1 MEKFTDIQDFL
12 SNDSFI
18 RWVFQ
23 EEASIFW
30 ESFVENHPEKKALF
44 EEAQQIAHHLREV
57 ESIQDKPID
66 SDKIW
71 NRIQSEISEIK
82 KESNW
87 ISWTLKIAAI
97 LSVVGAFGVWVY
109 QQKTEQEKITYSELV
124 QSFETPNPLIEVQNN
139 SAKPTWVYLEDGSK
153 IYLKKHSKISYP
165 RHFANDKRTVFLSG
179 EAFFEIAKN
188 PKKPFFVYANE
199 VITKVLGT
207 SFTIRAFE
215 KDENI
220 TVSVKTGRV
229 NVFNQRKINVS
240 DPETNGIILV
250 PNQQAV
256 FNRES
261 ASMSKALVAIPM
273 PIISVDSKEIAQ
285 RFDEVPV
292 SQVLNSLARNYGI
305 KILFNE
311 DILSKCIITTSLKNE
326 PIYDKLDLICQLIGG
341 SYKVVDAQIIIESN
355 GCQ

>member
-18 RWVFQ
+18 RWVL
-23 EEASIFW
+23 EGEASMYW
-30 ESFVENHPEKKALF
+30 ECFVANYPEKKALF
-44 EEAQQIAHHLREV
+44 EEAKMIALRLQEA
-57 ESIQDKPID
+57 ESNQHVSID

-71 NRIQSEISEIK
+71 NRIQSEVSEIK
-82 KESNW
+82 KESHW
-87 ISWTLKIAAI
+87 LSFTLKIAAV
-97 LSVVGAFGVWVY
+97 LAVVGVVGLWIY

-165 RHFANDKRTVFLSG
+165 RHFAKDKRTVFLSG

-207 SFTIRAFE
+207 SFTIRAFD

-220 TVSVKTGRV
+220 TVSVKSGRV
-229 NVFNQRKINVS
+229 NVFNQRRINVS

-261 ASMSKALVAIPM
+261 ASMSKALVALPM

-311 DILSKCIITTSLKNE
+311 DLLSKCIITTSLKNE

>member
-1 MEKFTDIQDFL
+1 MPPL
-12 SNDSFI
+12 
-18 RWVFQ
+18 
-23 EEASIFW
+23 
-30 ESFVENHPEKKALF
+30 PPLPPP
-44 EEAQQIAHHLREV
+44 QQ
-57 ESIQDKPID
+57 
-66 SDKIW
+66 
-71 NRIQSEISEIK
+71 
-82 KESNW
+82 
-87 ISWTLKIAAI
+87 
-97 LSVVGAFGVWVY
+97 
-109 QQKTEQEKITYSELV
+109 
-124 QSFETPNPLIEVQNN
+124 TPNPLIEVQNN
-139 SAKPTWVYLEDGSK
+139 SNEVKRVYLEDGST
-153 IYLKKHSKISYP
+153 ISLKKNSKISYP
-165 RHFANDKRTVFLSG
+165 RHFAKENRTVFLSG

-207 SFTIRAFE
+207 SFTIRAFD
-215 KDENI
+215 KDENV

-229 NVFNQRKINVS
+229 NVFNQRRINVS
-240 DPETNGIILV
+240 DPETNGIILI

-261 ASMSKALVAIPM
+261 SSLSKALVAIPM
-273 PIISVDSKEIAQ
+273 PIISLESKELIQ

-305 KILFNE
+305 KILYNE

-341 SYKVVDAQIIIESN
+341 TYKIVDAQIIIESN

>member
-1 MEKFTDIQDFL
+1 MEKFSDIRDFL

-18 RWVFQ
+18 RWVLQ
-23 EEASIFW
+23 GETSLFW
-30 ESFVENHPEKKALF
+30 ESFVEQHPEKKSLF
-44 EEAQQIAHHLREV
+44 EEAQRIALRLQEA
-57 ESIQDKPID
+57 ESNQEISID

-71 NRIQSEISEIK
+71 NRIQSEITGSK
-82 KESNW
+82 KESHW
-87 ISWTLKIAAI
+87 RSWTLKIAAV
-97 LSVVGAFGVWVY
+97 LTVVGSLGVWMY
-109 QQKTEQEKITYSELV
+109 QSKTEQEKISYSELV

-139 SAKPTWVYLEDGSK
+139 SVEPKWVYLEDGSK
-153 IYLKKHSKISYP
+153 ISLKQHSKISYP
-165 RHFANDKRTVFLSG
+165 KHFANEKRTVFLSG

-207 SFTIRAFE
+207 SFTIRAFD
-215 KDENI
+215 KDENV

-229 NVFNQRKINVS
+229 NVFNQRRINVS

-261 ASMSKALVAIPM
+261 ASLSKALVAIPM
-273 PIISVDSKEIAQ
+273 PIISLESKEIIQ

-292 SQVLNSLARNYGI
+292 SQVLNSIARNYGI

>member
-1 MEKFTDIQDFL
+1 MSLI
-12 SNDSFI
+12 
-18 RWVFQ
+18 
-23 EEASIFW
+23 
-30 ESFVENHPEKKALF
+30 
-44 EEAQQIAHHLREV
+44 
-57 ESIQDKPID
+57 
-66 SDKIW
+66 
-71 NRIQSEISEIK
+71 
-82 KESNW
+82 
-87 ISWTLKIAAI
+87 
-97 LSVVGAFGVWVY
+97 
-109 QQKTEQEKITYSELV
+109 ELV
-124 QSFETPNPLIEVQNN
+124 KSFETPNPLIEVQNN
-139 SAKPTWVYLEDGSK
+139 SNEVKRVYLEDGST
-153 IYLKKHSKISYP
+153 ISLKKNSKISYP
-165 RHFANDKRTVFLSG
+165 RHFAKENRTVFLSG

-207 SFTIRAFE
+207 SFTIRAFD
-215 KDENI
+215 KDENV

-229 NVFNQRKINVS
+229 NVFNQRRINVS
-240 DPETNGIILV
+240 DPETNGIILI

-261 ASMSKALVAIPM
+261 SSLSKALVAIPM
-273 PIISVDSKEIAQ
+273 PIISLESKELIQ

-305 KILFNE
+305 KILYNE

-341 SYKVVDAQIIIESN
+341 TYKIVDAQIIIESN

>member
-1 MEKFTDIQDFL
+1 MEKFTDLQDFL

-18 RWVFQ
+18 RWVLH
-23 EEASIFW
+23 EEASVFW
-30 ESFVENHPEKKALF
+30 ESFVANHPDKKALF
-44 EEAQQIAHHLREV
+44 EEARLIAHRLQEA
-57 ESIQDKPID
+57 ESNQDIHVD
-66 SDKIW
+66 SNKIW

-82 KESNW
+82 KESHW
-87 ISWTLKIAAI
+87 MSWTIKIAAV
-97 LSVVGAFGVWVY
+97 LAVVGALGVWIY
-109 QQKTEQEKITYSELV
+109 QSKTEQKKITYSELV

-139 SAKPTWVYLEDGSK
+139 SVEPKWVYLEDGSK
-153 IYLKKHSKISYP
+153 ISLKQHSKISYP
-165 RHFANDKRTVFLSG
+165 KHFAKEKRTVFLSG

-207 SFTIRAFE
+207 SFTIRAFD
-215 KDENI
+215 KDENV

-229 NVFNQRKINVS
+229 NVFNQRRINVS

-261 ASMSKALVAIPM
+261 ASLIKALIAIPM
-273 PIISVDSKEIAQ
+273 PIISLESKEIVQ